1 MKHALTAVTTA
12 LALAIL
18 SPLVKGRSWDSFP
31 ISSFPM
37 FARGDLGAV
46 VPLGHA
52 VLVARDGSRR
62 PAPPA
67 LVGTPEPMVAKNLV
81 EGAIA
86 RGAAADLCARI
97 ASRAATEE
105 PDAAGVEIVTS
116 VFDTRRYFAE
126 PAGRTPRSRE
136 VHASC
141 IVPR

>member
-1 MKHALTAVTTA
+1 MSRALPALTFG
-12 LALAIL
+12 LALAVL
-18 SPLVKGRSWDSFP
+18 SPLARDRSWDSFP

-37 FARGDLGAV
+37 FSRGDLGAV

-62 PAPPA
+62 PAPPS

-86 RGAAADLCARI
+86 RGAAADLCGRI
-97 ASRAATEE
+97 ASRAASDA
-105 PDAAGVEIVTS
+105 PDAAAVEIVTS

-126 PAGRTPRSRE
+126 PAGRTPVSRQ

-141 IVPR
+141 NVPR